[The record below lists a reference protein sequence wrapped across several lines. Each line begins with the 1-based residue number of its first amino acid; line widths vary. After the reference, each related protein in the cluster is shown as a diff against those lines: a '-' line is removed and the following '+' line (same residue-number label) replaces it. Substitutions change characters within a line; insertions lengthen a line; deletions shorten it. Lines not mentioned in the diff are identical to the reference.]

1 MTNAF
6 ISADNTIT
14 TFLVTNKEFC
24 TGIFFL
30 KEGNRKKTED
40 LDTGK
45 SSEGNSTTSQ
55 VFCGPYFPGCNET
68 LTGLNGTFHS
78 PNYPNRYPDGQYCS
92 WRITVSPAQQIHL
105 TFTAFNLQNENNT
118 DALYVYDGENSTGEV
133 LGVFYG
139 NHTPPIEGINS
150 SSNHMFLIFKS
161 DKKISYTGFS
171 ALYKAVDCLGNHC
184 NPSSQISKLTPSL
197 IMPYSFATTFSSDI
211 KLTRKS
217 SIRRLITTSQ
227 KIDSPMTSNK
237 ISTSKGV
244 VMVVSLSVTKVST
257 RFSAAGKSVMMMTSK
272 TQPFVASSTKK
283 AIVTSISTELVPTSS
298 KIQLASSSS
307 VTGPVFTS
315 GMKLF
320 NVVN

>member
-1 MTNAF
+1 MESDGLDLRFRCTDQNATQPQTS
-6 ISADNTIT
+6 I
-14 TFLVTNKEFC
+14 FLS
-24 TGIFFL
+24 FF
-30 KEGNRKKTED
+30 
-40 LDTGK
+40 
-45 SSEGNSTTSQ
+45 S
-55 VFCGPYFPGCNET
+55 GCNET
-68 LTGLNGTFHS
+68 LTGLKGTFHS
-78 PNYPNRYPDGQYCS
+78 PNYPNKYPDGQYCS
-92 WRITVSPAQQIHL
+92 WRITVSPTQQIHL

-118 DALYVYDGENSTGEV
+118 DAFYVYDGENSTGEV

-150 SSNHMFLIFKS
+150 SSNQMFLIFKS
-161 DKKISYTGFS
+161 DNNISYTGFS
-171 ALYKAVDCLGNHC
+171 VLYKAVDCLSNHC
-184 NPSSQISKLTPSL
+184 KPSSQTSQLTPSL
-197 IMPYSFATTFSSDI
+197 IMPYSFGTTMFSSDT

-244 VMVVSLSVTKVST
+244 LMVASLSVTKIST
-257 RFSAAGKSVMMMTSK
+257 GFSGGKSVMMMTSK
-272 TQPFVASSTKK
+272 ARPFVVSSTRK
-283 AIVTSISTELVPTSS
+283 AIATSISTELVPTSS

-307 VTGPVFTS
+307 VTGPVFVS